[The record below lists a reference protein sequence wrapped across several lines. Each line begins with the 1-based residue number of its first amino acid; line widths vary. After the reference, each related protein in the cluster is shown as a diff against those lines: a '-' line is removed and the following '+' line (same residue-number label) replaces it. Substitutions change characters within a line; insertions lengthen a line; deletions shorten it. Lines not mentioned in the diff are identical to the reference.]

1 MYEFTNKKLEIQNVE
16 IDIRHESKILTD
28 EFGIDVLYIR
38 NCKFVRCKCFNDLNK
53 TGDPNCKL
61 CFGTGHFAS
70 IEKIK
75 AIESSNSAYSA
86 DNSITQLPIGI
97 TNQKNEVYYI
107 RHPFIPKERDI
118 ILKVTWDKQGYP
130 VDIIKVLEIINVYEM
145 RGDKGRI
152 ELNGCLINDRTDLV
166 KPFTKILLSLPKKTV
181 LPLLKGGKTI
191 WPNKLINN

>member
-70 IEKIK
+70 IKKIK

-86 DNSITQLPIGI
+86 DNSIAQLPIGI

-130 VDIIKVLEIINVYEM
+130 IDIIKVLEIINVYEM

-152 ELNGCLINDRTDLV
+152 ELNGCLINDRTDLI

>member
-86 DNSITQLPIGI
+86 DNSITQLPMGI

-130 VDIIKVLEIINVYEM
+130 IDIIKVLEIINVYEM

-152 ELNGCLINDRTDLV
+152 ELNGCLVNNRTDLV
-166 KPFTKILLSLPKKTV
+166 RPFTKILSSLPRKAV
-181 LPLLKGGKTI
+181 SPLLKGGKSI
-191 WPNKLINN
+191 WPNKLINS